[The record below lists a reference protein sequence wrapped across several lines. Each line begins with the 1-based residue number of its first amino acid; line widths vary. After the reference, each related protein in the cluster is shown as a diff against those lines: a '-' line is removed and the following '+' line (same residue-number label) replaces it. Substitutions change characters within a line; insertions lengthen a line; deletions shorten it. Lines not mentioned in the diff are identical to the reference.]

1 MGHKAT
7 ATFLH
12 RVLFLAAAWA
22 SPHESHISCS
32 YLITLFRQVVFG
44 RPGFLLPSGVHL
56 RTTLGVLSLGIL
68 RTCPSHLSRRRL
80 ISRTALFLVYL
91 WSSTLD
97 IILGQNIPIVFKH
110 PLWKASIFA
119 MSPLTTR
126 QHPEPYSKIDFTLL
140 L

>member
-56 RTTLGVLSLGIL
+56 RTTLGILSLGIL

-80 ISRTALFLVYL
+80 ISRTALFQPVCL

-97 IILGQNIPIVFKH
+97 IILGQNIP
-110 PLWKASIFA
+110 KASIFA